1 MAMTIASNYSANV
14 AYRYLKDSDNDATRS
29 LAKLSAGTRVLSGR
43 DDAASLAIGKRLESE
58 TAALRQ
64 ASVNAG
70 QAGSM
75 LQIADGALSS
85 ISDVLTRMKTL
96 ATQAASDQVSD
107 AERVYLNDEFTSLRS
122 EIDRIAGDTEFNG
135 QKLIN
140 GSQTVT
146 AGTIG
151 TDIEAADGFGAITF
165 DNNAAGVS
173 NGDSFSI
180 EYDTTTNRFTVTNT
194 TTGVAQTSEQV
205 TAAPAAG
212 ATQDVRFDEFGL
224 TLTLTSDFD
233 PATAITA
240 NNTFDATVAN
250 SASTTFTY
258 KIGTGTTAA
267 EDDLAFT
274 LDSAAVASLSAGLAA
289 DTLSTRAA
297 AETAI
302 DNVAAAIDEVNDRRA
317 GIGANQNRLEFAA
330 ANLASSIENSEAARS
345 ELLDLD
351 IASEMTAFTSKQI
364 LMQAGVSMLAQANQM
379 PQNLLKLL
387 S

>member
-14 AYRYLKDSDNDATRS
+14 AYRYLKESDNDATRS

-85 ISDVLTRMKTL
+85 ISDILTRMKTL
-96 ATQAASDQVSD
+96 ATQSASDQVSD
-107 AERVYLNDEFTSLRS
+107 AERVYLNDEFASLRS
-122 EIDRIAGDTEFNG
+122 EIDRIAADTDFNG

-151 TDIEAADGFGAITF
+151 TDIESADGFGAITF
-165 DNNAAGVS
+165 DTNAAGVS
-173 NGDSFSI
+173 NADQFTIAFDSATS
-180 EYDTTTNRFTVTNT
+180 RFTVTNT

-212 ATQDVRFDEFGL
+212 ATQDVRFDQFGL

-233 PATAITA
+233 PATDITA

-250 SASTTFTY
+250 NASTTFTY

-289 DTLSTRAA
+289 DTLDTRAN

>member
-1 MAMTIASNYSANV
+1 MALTINSNYAANV
-14 AYRYLKDSDNDATRS
+14 AHRHLSASDSDATRS

-43 DDAASLAIGKRLESE
+43 DDAASLAIGKRLEAE

-85 ISDVLTRMKTL
+85 ISDILTRMKTL
-96 ATQAASDQVSD
+96 ATQSASDQVSD
-107 AERVYLNDEFTSLRS
+107 AERVYLNDEFASLRS
-122 EIDRIAGDTEFNG
+122 EIDRIAADTDFNG

-151 TDIEAADGFGAITF
+151 TAIASAAGFGAITF
-165 DNNAAGVS
+165 DTNAAGVS
-173 NGDSFSI
+173 NADQFSI
-180 EYDTTTNRFTVTNT
+180 EYSATTDRFTVTNIN
-194 TTGVAQTSEQV
+194 TGVAQTSEQV

-212 ATQDVRFDEFGL
+212 TTQDVRLDEFGL
-224 TLTLTSDFD
+224 TLTLTSDFA
-233 PATAITA
+233 ATDINA
-240 NNTFDATVAN
+240 NNTFDVTIAN
-250 SASTTFTY
+250 SASSTFTY
-258 KIGTGTTAA
+258 KIGTGTNAI

-274 LDSAAVASLSAGLAA
+274 IQSAAVASLSAGLAA
-289 DTLSTRAA
+289 DTLDTRAN

-302 DNVAAAIDEVNDRRA
+302 DNVAAAIDEINSRRA

-364 LMQAGVSMLAQANQM
+364 LQQAGVSMLAQANQM

-387 S
+387 G

>member
-1 MAMTIASNYSANV
+1 MAMTIAFNYSANV
-14 AYRYLKDSDNDATRS
+14 AYRYLKDSDSDATRS

-107 AERVYLNDEFTSLRS
+107 AERVYLNDEFTQLRT

-151 TDIEAADGFGAITF
+151 TDIESADGFGAITF

-173 NGDSFSI
+173 NADQFSI
-180 EYDTTTNRFTVTNT
+180 AYDTTTNRFTVTNT

-267 EDDLAFT
+267 EDDMAFT
-274 LDSAAVASLSAGLAA
+274 LDSAAVAALSAGLAA
-289 DTLSTRAA
+289 DTLDTRAN

-302 DNVAAAIDEVNDRRA
+302 DNIATAIDEVNERRA

-351 IASEMTAFTSKQI
+351 IASEMTSFTSKQI

>member
-1 MAMTIASNYSANV
+1 MRERGRDRI
-14 AYRYLKDSDNDATRS
+14 RDP
-29 LAKLSAGTRVLSGR
+29 KLLSKARVLSGR

-107 AERVYLNDEFTSLRS
+107 AERVYLNDEFTQLRT

-151 TDIEAADGFGAITF
+151 TDIESADGFGAITF

-173 NGDSFSI
+173 NADQFSI
-180 EYDTTTNRFTVTNT
+180 AYDTTTNRFTVTNT

-267 EDDLAFT
+267 EDDMAFT
-274 LDSAAVASLSAGLAA
+274 LDSAAVAALSAGLAA
-289 DTLSTRAA
+289 DTLDTRAN

-302 DNVAAAIDEVNDRRA
+302 DNIATAIDEVNERRA

-351 IASEMTAFTSKQI
+351 IASEMTSFTSKQI

>member
-1 MAMTIASNYSANV
+1 MALTINSNYAANV
-14 AYRYLKDSDNDATRS
+14 AHRHLRESDSDATRS

-43 DDAASLAIGKRLESE
+43 DDAASLAIGKRLEAE

-85 ISDVLTRMKTL
+85 ISDILTRMKTL
-96 ATQAASDQVSD
+96 ATQSASDQVSD
-107 AERVYLNDEFTSLRS
+107 AERVYLNDEFTQLRS
-122 EIDRIAGDTEFNG
+122 EIDRIAADTDFNG

-151 TDIEAADGFGAITF
+151 TDIESADGFGAITF
-165 DNNAAGVS
+165 DANAAGVS
-173 NGDSFSI
+173 NADQFSVA
-180 EYDTTTNRFTVTNT
+180 YDTTTNRFTVTNT

-267 EDDLAFT
+267 EDDMAFT
-274 LDSAAVASLSAGLAA
+274 LDSAAVAALSAGLAA
-289 DTLSTRAA
+289 DTLDTRAN

-302 DNVAAAIDEVNDRRA
+302 DNIATAIDEVNERRA

-351 IASEMTAFTSKQI
+351 IASEMTSFTSKQI

>member
-1 MAMTIASNYSANV
+1 MALTINSNYAANV
-14 AYRYLKDSDNDATRS
+14 AQRHLRDSDSDATRS

-43 DDAASLAIGKRLESE
+43 DDAASLAIGKRLEAE

-85 ISDVLTRMKTL
+85 ISDILTRMKTL
-96 ATQAASDQVSD
+96 ATQSASDQVSD
-107 AERVYLNDEFTSLRS
+107 AERVYLNDEFSQLRS
-122 EIDRIAGDTEFNG
+122 EIDRIAGDTDFNG

-140 GSQTVT
+140 GSQTIT

-165 DNNAAGVS
+165 DANAANVS
-173 NGDSFSI
+173 NADQFSI
-180 EYDTTTNRFTVTNT
+180 AYDTATSRFTVTNT

-205 TAAPAAG
+205 TAAPTAG
-212 ATQDVRFDEFGL
+212 TTQDVRFDEFGL

-233 PATAITA
+233 PATAIAA

-250 SASTTFTY
+250 TASTTFTY
-258 KIGTGTTAA
+258 KIGTGTTAN

-274 LDSAAVASLSAGLAA
+274 IDSAAVASLSAGLTAA
-289 DTLSTRAA
+289 SLDTRAN

-302 DNVAAAIDEVNDRRA
+302 DEVASAIDEINERRA
-317 GIGANQNRLEFAA
+317 NIGANQNRLEFAA
-330 ANLASSIENSEAARS
+330 ANLASSIENTEAARS

-351 IASEMTAFTSKQI
+351 IAAEMTSFTSKQI
-364 LMQAGVSMLAQANQM
+364 LQQAGVSMLAQANQM

-387 S
+387 G

>member
-14 AYRYLKDSDNDATRS
+14 AYRHLKESDSDASRS

-85 ISDVLTRMKTL
+85 VSDILTRMKTL
-96 ATQAASDQVSD
+96 ATQSASDQVSD
-107 AERVYLNDEFTSLRS
+107 AERVYLNDEFTQLRS

-140 GSQTVT
+140 GSQTIT

-151 TDIEAADGFGAITF
+151 TDIEAADGFGAIKF
-165 DNNAAGVS
+165 DNNAANVS
-173 NGDSFSI
+173 NADQFSI
-180 EYDTTTNRFTVTNT
+180 AYDTATSRFTVTNT

-205 TAAPAAG
+205 TAAPTAG
-212 ATQDVRFDEFGL
+212 STQDVRFDEFGL

-233 PATAITA
+233 PATAIAA

-250 SASTTFTY
+250 STSTTLTF
-258 KIGTGTTAA
+258 KVGTGTTAA

-274 LDSAAVASLSAGLAA
+274 LDAASVSALSAGLGAA
-289 DTLSTRAA
+289 TLDTRAN

-302 DNVAAAIDEVNDRRA
+302 DAVATAIDEVNDRRA
-317 GIGANQNRLEFAA
+317 AIGANQNRLEFAS

-351 IASEMTAFTSKQI
+351 IAAEMTSFTSKQI

>member
-14 AYRYLKDSDNDATRS
+14 AYRYLKESDNDATRS

-151 TDIEAADGFGAITF
+151 TDIESADGFGAITF
-165 DNNAAGVS
+165 DNNAANVS
-173 NGDSFSI
+173 NADQFSI
-180 EYDTTTNRFTVTNT
+180 AFDSATSRFTVTNT

-212 ATQDVRFDEFGL
+212 ATQDVRFDQFGL

-233 PATAITA
+233 PATDITA

-250 SASTTFTY
+250 NASTTFTY

-289 DTLSTRAA
+289 DTLDTRAN

>member
-14 AYRYLKDSDNDATRS
+14 AYRYLKESDNDATRS

-151 TDIEAADGFGAITF
+151 TDIESADGFGAITF

-173 NGDSFSI
+173 NADQFSI
-180 EYDTTTNRFTVTNT
+180 AFDSATSRFTVTNT

-233 PATAITA
+233 PATDITA

>member
-1 MAMTIASNYSANV
+1 MALTINSNYAANV
-14 AYRYLKDSDNDATRS
+14 AHRHLRESDSDATRS

-43 DDAASLAIGKRLESE
+43 DDAASLAIGKRLEAE

-85 ISDVLTRMKTL
+85 ISDILTRMKTL
-96 ATQAASDQVSD
+96 ATQSASDQVSD
-107 AERVYLNDEFTSLRS
+107 AERVYLNDEFTQLRS
-122 EIDRIAGDTEFNG
+122 EIDRIAADTDFNG

-151 TDIEAADGFGAITF
+151 TDIESADGFGAITF

-173 NGDSFSI
+173 NADQFSI
-180 EYDTTTNRFTVTNT
+180 AYDTTTNRFTVTNT

-267 EDDLAFT
+267 EDDMAFT
-274 LDSAAVASLSAGLAA
+274 LDSAAVAALSAGLAA
-289 DTLSTRAA
+289 DTLDTRAN

-302 DNVAAAIDEVNDRRA
+302 DNIATAIDEVNERRA

-351 IASEMTAFTSKQI
+351 IASEMTSFTSKQI
-364 LMQAGVSMLAQANQM
+364 LQQAGVSMLAQANQM

-387 S
+387 G

>member
-14 AYRYLKDSDNDATRS
+14 AYRYLKDSDSDATRS

-107 AERVYLNDEFTSLRS
+107 AERVYLNDEFTQLRT

-151 TDIEAADGFGAITF
+151 TDIESADGFGAITF

-173 NGDSFSI
+173 NADQFSI
-180 EYDTTTNRFTVTNT
+180 AFDSTTSRFTVTNT

-205 TAAPAAG
+205 TAAPTAG
-212 ATQDVRFDEFGL
+212 STQDVRFDEFGL

-233 PATAITA
+233 PATDITA
-240 NNTFDATVAN
+240 NNTFAATVAN
-250 SASTTFTY
+250 NASTTFTY

-267 EDDLAFT
+267 EDDMAFT
-274 LDSAAVASLSAGLAA
+274 LDSAAVAALSAGLAA
-289 DTLSTRAA
+289 DTLDTRAN

-302 DNVAAAIDEVNDRRA
+302 DNIATAIDEVNERRA

-351 IASEMTAFTSKQI
+351 IASEMTSFTSKQI

>member
-1 MAMTIASNYSANV
+1 MTIASNYSANV
-14 AYRYLKDSDNDATRS
+14 AYRHLKESDSDASRS

-85 ISDVLTRMKTL
+85 VSDILTRMKTL
-96 ATQAASDQVSD
+96 ATQSASDQVSD
-107 AERVYLNDEFTSLRS
+107 AERVYLNDEFTQLRS

-140 GSQTVT
+140 GSQTIT

-151 TDIEAADGFGAITF
+151 TDIEAADGFGAIKF
-165 DNNAAGVS
+165 DNNAANVS
-173 NGDSFSI
+173 NADQFSI
-180 EYDTTTNRFTVTNT
+180 AYDTATSRFTVTNT

-205 TAAPAAG
+205 TAAPTAG
-212 ATQDVRFDEFGL
+212 STQDVRFDEFGL

-233 PATAITA
+233 PATAIAA

-250 SASTTFTY
+250 STSTTLTF
-258 KIGTGTTAA
+258 KVGTGTTAA

-274 LDSAAVASLSAGLAA
+274 LDAASVSALSAGLGAA
-289 DTLSTRAA
+289 TLDTRAN

-302 DNVAAAIDEVNDRRA
+302 DAVATAIDEVNDRRA
-317 GIGANQNRLEFAA
+317 AIGANQNRLEFAS

-351 IASEMTAFTSKQI
+351 IAAEMTSFTSKQI

>member
-151 TDIEAADGFGAITF
+151 TDIESADGFGAITF

-173 NGDSFSI
+173 NADQFSI
-180 EYDTTTNRFTVTNT
+180 AFDSTTSRFTVTNT

-233 PATAITA
+233 PATDITA

-250 SASTTFTY
+250 NASTTFTY

>member
-151 TDIEAADGFGAITF
+151 TDIESADGFGAITF

>member
-14 AYRYLKDSDNDATRS
+14 AYRYLKDSDSDATRS

-107 AERVYLNDEFTSLRS
+107 AERVYLNDEFTQLRT

-151 TDIEAADGFGAITF
+151 TDIESADGFGAITF

-173 NGDSFSI
+173 NADQFSI
-180 EYDTTTNRFTVTNT
+180 AYDTTTNRFTVTNT

-267 EDDLAFT
+267 EDDMAFT
-274 LDSAAVASLSAGLAA
+274 LDSAAVAALSAGLAA
-289 DTLSTRAA
+289 DTLDTRAN

-302 DNVAAAIDEVNDRRA
+302 DNIATAIDEVNERRA

-351 IASEMTAFTSKQI
+351 IASEMTSFTSKQI

-379 PQNLLKLL
+379 PQNVLKLL

>member
-1 MAMTIASNYSANV
+1 MALTINSNYAANV
-14 AYRYLKDSDNDATRS
+14 AQRHLRDSDSDATRS

-43 DDAASLAIGKRLESE
+43 DDAASLAIGKRLEAE

-85 ISDVLTRMKTL
+85 ISDILTRMKTL
-96 ATQAASDQVSD
+96 ATQSASDQVSD
-107 AERVYLNDEFTSLRS
+107 AERVYLNDEFSQLRT
-122 EIDRIAGDTEFNG
+122 EIDRIAGDTDFNG

-140 GSQTVT
+140 GSQTIT

-151 TDIEAADGFGAITF
+151 TDIESADGFGAITF
-165 DNNAAGVS
+165 DANAANVS
-173 NGDSFSI
+173 NADQFSI
-180 EYDTTTNRFTVTNT
+180 AYDTATSRFTVTNT

-205 TAAPAAG
+205 TAAPTAG
-212 ATQDVRFDEFGL
+212 STQDVRFDEFGL

-240 NNTFDATVAN
+240 NNTFDATIAN
-250 SASTTFTY
+250 TASTTFTY
-258 KIGTGTTAA
+258 KIGTGTTAN

-274 LDSAAVASLSAGLAA
+274 IDSAAVASLATGLAA
-289 DTLSTRAA
+289 ASLDTRAN

-302 DNVAAAIDEVNDRRA
+302 DEVANAIDEINERRA
-317 GIGANQNRLEFAA
+317 NIGANQNRLEFAA
-330 ANLASSIENSEAARS
+330 ANLASSIENTEAARS

-351 IASEMTAFTSKQI
+351 IAAEMTSFTSKQI
-364 LMQAGVSMLAQANQM
+364 LQQAGVSMLAQANQM

-387 S
+387 G

>member
-151 TDIEAADGFGAITF
+151 TAIASAAGFGAITF

-173 NGDSFSI
+173 NADQFSI
-180 EYDTTTNRFTVTNT
+180 EYSATTDRFTVTNIN
-194 TTGVAQTSEQV
+194 TGVAQTSEQV

-224 TLTLTSDFD
+224 TLTLTSDFA
-233 PATAITA
+233 ATDINA
-240 NNTFDATVAN
+240 NNTFDVTIAN